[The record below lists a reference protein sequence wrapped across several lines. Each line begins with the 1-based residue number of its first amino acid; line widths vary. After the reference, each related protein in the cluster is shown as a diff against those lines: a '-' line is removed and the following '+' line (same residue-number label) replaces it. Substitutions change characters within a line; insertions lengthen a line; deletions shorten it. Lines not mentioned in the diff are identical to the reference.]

1 MRTHR
6 VFDVLAPWNTGT
18 PVADADR
25 LAVVRIEPVL
35 RQRRGALLLDFYL
48 AGSDGDTIVPGV
60 IVEPALIVE
69 RERDPLIFPAGF
81 RGGDALATAL
91 AERILPHL
99 ERLLLAGDPIHEH
112 AVSFAPAPRFDAAR
126 AAGAFG
132 AAPLRDALVR
142 LAPYRWARRHVRG
155 RTLVIDA
162 PDAVGGWAL
171 LRDVASGGIAPGRLD
186 PDAAAW
192 YGPAPLASA
201 DAEVAIVGAQS
212 EVPASAQTVVRLDAD
227 GAVAFEVVVPLPL
240 DVGFVFDRAEG
251 AVRRSFRVERAPEP
265 HRRPAARRFVAS
277 PWGGSAGRIVVAL
290 GRTDAWTRPSA
301 DTDEAAALV
310 AALTAEGFDVVAG
323 SDPADLVGADLLH
336 IFGTRD
342 GRRVRALVDAAR
354 RARIPSAIH
363 AYEEDSASG
372 AWWGA
377 VVTRLCFEY
386 GADEASV
393 ESYLQMLAQRA
404 VTLEGARA
412 DLPYAPPEAA
422 LDDAAAALRDASIV
436 FVNADEEAAT
446 VRRRSG
452 RRTTVAVIP
461 PLVDLPEAAAIG
473 SLVGPETFALVHAPI
488 GPIGNQLLVA
498 RSAAAAAIPL
508 VLAGPILDASYL
520 ERVREFGGRELI
532 VLPEPSPALAVGLR
546 AAAAVVVDAAWL
558 GDGAARLAA
567 AALAGAQLALAER
580 RPFLVPGV
588 TPRRFDPAD
597 LSSLTRALGEAW
609 DEGRRQAPSPAGEAL
624 AALEPAGVVR
634 GIVRGYAEAASS
646 LA

>member
-6 VFDVLAPWNTGT
+6 VFDVLAPWSTGT
-18 PVADADR
+18 PVTDPAR

-48 AGSDGDTIVPGV
+48 TGADGDTIVPGV
-60 IVEPALIVE
+60 IVEPPLVVE

-81 RGGDALATAL
+81 RGGDALAAAL

-99 ERLLLAGDPIHEH
+99 ERLLLAGEPIHEH
-112 AVSFAPAPRFDAAR
+112 VVSFAAAPRFDAAR

-155 RTLVIDA
+155 RTLLIDA

-201 DAEVAIVGAQS
+201 GAEVAIVGAGS
-212 EVPASAQTVVRLDAD
+212 DAPAEAQTVLRLDVD
-227 GAVAFEVVVPLPL
+227 GPAAIEVVDPLPL

-265 HRRPAARRFVAS
+265 HRRPAAQRFVAA
-277 PWGGSAGRIVVAL
+277 PLGGSAGRIVVVL
-290 GRTDAWTRPSA
+290 GRADARARPSA
-301 DTDEAAALV
+301 DTDEAGALAV
-310 AALTAEGFDVVAG
+310 ALAAEGFEVVAG
-323 SDPADLVGADLLH
+323 SEPADLVGADLVH

-342 GRRVRALVDAAR
+342 GRRVRAIVDAAR
-354 RARIPSAIH
+354 RARVPSAIH
-363 AYEEDSASG
+363 AYEEDPAAG

-377 VVTRLCFEY
+377 AVTRLCFEY

-412 DLPYAPPEAA
+412 DVPYAPAEAA

-436 FVNADEEAAT
+436 FVNTDEEAAT

-452 RRTTVAVIP
+452 RRTTVAVVP
-461 PLVDLPEAAAIG
+461 PLVEPCEGAAVG
-473 SLVGPETFALVHAPI
+473 PLVGPDPFAFLHAPI
-488 GPIGNQLLVA
+488 GPAWNQLFVA
-498 RSAAAAAIPL
+498 RSAAAAVIPL
-508 VLAGPILDASYL
+508 VLAGPVLDASYL

-532 VLPEPSPALAVGLR
+532 LLPEPSPALAAGLR

-558 GDGAARLAA
+558 GDGASRLAA
-567 AALAGAQLALAER
+567 AALAGAQLAVADR
-580 RPFLVPGV
+580 RPFALPGV

-597 LSSLTRALGEAW
+597 LASLTRALGEAW
-609 DEGRRQAPSPAGEAL
+609 DEGRRQSPTLVSEAL

-634 GIVRGYAEAASS
+634 GIVRGYAEAAGT

>member
-1 MRTHR
+1 MRSHR

-18 PVADADR
+18 PVTDADR

-48 AGSDGDTIVPGV
+48 AGTDGDTIVPAV
-60 IVEPALIVE
+60 IVEPALVVE

-99 ERLLLAGDPIHEH
+99 ERLLLTGDPIHEH
-112 AVSFAPAPRFDAAR
+112 VVSFAPAPRFDAAR
-126 AAGAFG
+126 GAGAFG

-155 RTLVIDA
+155 RTLLIDA

-171 LRDVASGGIAPGRLD
+171 LRDVASGGIASGRLD

-192 YGPAPLASA
+192 YGPAPLANA
-201 DAEVAIVGAQS
+201 DVEVAIVGAQS
-212 EVPASAQTVVRLDAD
+212 DAPAHAQTVLRLDVD
-227 GAVAFEVVVPLPL
+227 GPAAIEVVDPLPL

-251 AVRRSFRVERAPEP
+251 AVRRSLRVERAPEP
-265 HRRPAARRFVAS
+265 HRRPAAQRFAAS
-277 PWGGSAGRIVVAL
+277 PLGGSAGRIVIAL
-290 GRTDAWTRPSA
+290 GRTDAWVRPSA
-301 DTDEAAALV
+301 DTDEAAALIT
-310 AALTAEGFDVVAG
+310 ALTAEGFEVVTG
-323 SDPADLVGADLLH
+323 SEPADLAGADLVH

-342 GRRVRALVDAAR
+342 GRRVRAIVDAAR

-363 AYEEDSASG
+363 AYEEDSAAG

-377 VVTRLCFEY
+377 TVTRLCFEY

-393 ESYLQMLAQRA
+393 ESYLQMLAQRT
-404 VTLEGARA
+404 VQLEGARA
-412 DLPYAPPEAA
+412 DLPYAPAEAG

-446 VRRRSG
+446 GRRRWG

-461 PLVDLPEAAAIG
+461 PLVDLRETSAVGP
-473 SLVGPETFALVHAPI
+473 LVGPDPFAFLHAPI
-488 GPIGNQLLVA
+488 GAVGNQLLVA
-498 RSAAAAAIPL
+498 RSAAGAGIPL
-508 VLAGPILDASYL
+508 VLAGPVLDASYL
-520 ERVREFGGRELI
+520 ERIREFGGRELV
-532 VLPEPSPALAVGLR
+532 VLPEPPPALAAGLR

-558 GDGAARLAA
+558 GDGASRLAA
-567 AALAGAQLALAER
+567 AALAGAQLAVAER
-580 RPFLVPGV
+580 RPLVLPGV

-597 LSSLTRALGEAW
+597 LASLTRALGEAW
-609 DEGRRQAPSPAGEAL
+609 DEGRRQSPTPVGEAL
-624 AALEPAGVVR
+624 AALEPGGVVR
-634 GIVRGYAEAASS
+634 GIVRGYAEAAVS

>member
-1 MRTHR
+1 VRSHR
-6 VFDVLAPWNTGT
+6 VFPVLAPWSTGT
-18 PVADADR
+18 PLTDPDR

-35 RQRRGALLLDFYL
+35 RQRRGALLLDLYF
-48 AGSDGDTIVPGV
+48 AGPDGDTIVPGV
-60 IVEPALIVE
+60 IVEPALVVE

-81 RGGDALATAL
+81 RGSDGLAAAL

-99 ERLLLAGDPIHEH
+99 ERLVRSGEPIREHVLA
-112 AVSFAPAPRFDAAR
+112 FAPAPRFDAAR
-126 AAGAFG
+126 NAGAFA

-155 RTLVIDA
+155 RKVLIDA
-162 PDAVGGWAL
+162 PDAIGGWAL
-171 LRDVASGGIAPGRLD
+171 LRDVASGGIAAGRLD

-192 YGPAPLASA
+192 YGPAPLASS

-212 EVPASAQTVVRLDAD
+212 EAPANALTVVRLDVD
-227 GAVAFEVVVPLPL
+227 GPGAIEVIDPLPL

-251 AVRRSFRVERAPEP
+251 TVRRSFVVERAPTP
-265 HRRPAARRFVAS
+265 QRRPPLQRFVAS
-277 PWGGSAGRIVVAL
+277 PLGGSAGRIVVVL
-290 GRTDAWTRPSA
+290 GRADAQARPSA
-301 DTDEAAALV
+301 DTDEAAALS
-310 AALTAEGFDVVAG
+310 AALTAEGFAVVVG
-323 SDPADLVGADLLH
+323 SGPADLAGADLVH

-342 GRRVRALVDAAR
+342 GRRVRAIVDAAR

-363 AYEEDSASG
+363 AYEEDPASG

-377 VVTRLCFEY
+377 AVTRLCFEY

-393 ESYLQMLAQRA
+393 ESYLQMLANRA

-412 DLPYAPPEAA
+412 DVPYAPADAE
-422 LDDAAAALRDASIV
+422 LDAAAAALRDASIV

-461 PLVDLPEAAAIG
+461 PLVELPEAAAVG
-473 SLVGPETFALVHAPI
+473 ALVGPDPFAFLHAPI
-488 GPIGNQLLVA
+488 GPVGNQLLVA
-498 RSAAAAAIPL
+498 RSAADAAIPL
-508 VLAGPILDASYL
+508 VLAGPVLDASYL

-532 VLPEPSPALAVGLR
+532 VLPEPSAALAAGLR
-546 AAAAVVVDAAWL
+546 VAAAVVVDAAWL
-558 GDGAARLAA
+558 GDGASRLAA
-567 AALAGAQLALAER
+567 AALAGAQLALTER

-597 LSSLTRALGEAW
+597 LTSLTRALGEAW
-609 DEGRRQAPSPAGEAL
+609 DEGRRHSPAAADEAV
-624 AALEPAGVVR
+624 AALEPGGVVR
-634 GIVRGYAEAASS
+634 GIVRGYAEAAGS
-646 LA
+646 LT

>member
-1 MRTHR
+1 VRTHR
-6 VFDVLAPWNTGT
+6 VFDVLAPWSTGT
-18 PVADADR
+18 PLTDPDR

-35 RQRRGALLLDFYL
+35 RQRRGALLLDLYL
-48 AGSDGDTIVPGV
+48 AAPDGDTIVPGV
-60 IVEPALIVE
+60 IVEPALVVE
-69 RERDPLIFPAGF
+69 RERDPLIFPIGF
-81 RGGDALATAL
+81 RGNDGLAAAL

-99 ERLLLAGDPIHEH
+99 ERLLRSGEPIREH
-112 AVSFAPAPRFDAAR
+112 VVTFAPAPRFDAAR
-126 AAGAFG
+126 NAGAFG

-142 LAPYRWARRHVRG
+142 LAPYRWARRYVRG
-155 RTLVIDA
+155 RTVLIDA

-171 LRDVASGGIAPGRLD
+171 LRDIASGGIAPGRLD

-201 DAEVAIVGAQS
+201 DAEVAIVSVES
-212 EVPASAQTVVRLDAD
+212 EAPANAQTVVRFDVEGD
-227 GAVAFEVVVPLPL
+227 GAFEVIDPLPL

-251 AVRRSFRVERAPEP
+251 TVRRSFIVERAPTP
-265 HRRPAARRFVAS
+265 QRRAPPARFVAS
-277 PWGGSAGRIVVAL
+277 PLGGSAGRIVVVF
-290 GRTDAWTRPSA
+290 GRDDAQVRPSA
-301 DTDEAAALV
+301 DTDEVAVLV
-310 AALTAEGFDVVAG
+310 AALTAEGFDVVVG
-323 SDPADLVGADLLH
+323 SSPADLAGADLVH
-336 IFGTRD
+336 VFGTRD
-342 GRRVRALVDAAR
+342 GRRVRAIVDAAR

-363 AYEEDSASG
+363 AYEEDPASG

-377 VVTRLCFEY
+377 AVTRLCFEY

-393 ESYLQMLAQRA
+393 ESYLQMLAHRA

-412 DLPYAPPEAA
+412 DIPYAPADAA

-436 FVNADEEAAT
+436 FVNSDEEAAM

-461 PLVDLPEAAAIG
+461 PLVDLRDAATVGA
-473 SLVGPETFALVHAPI
+473 LVGPDPFALLHAPI

-498 RSAAAAAIPL
+498 RSAADAAIPL
-508 VLAGPILDASYL
+508 VLAGPVVDGSYL

-532 VLPEPSPALAVGLR
+532 LLPEPTPSLAAGLR
-546 AAAAVVVDAAWL
+546 AAAAVVIDAAWL
-558 GDGAARLAA
+558 GDGASRLAA

-580 RPFLVPGV
+580 RPFVVPGV

-597 LSSLTRALGEAW
+597 LASLTRALGEAW
-609 DEGRRQAPSPAGEAL
+609 DEGRRHSPAPAGEAL
-624 AALEPAGVVR
+624 AVLEPAGVVR
-634 GIVRGYAEAASS
+634 GIVRGYAEAAGS